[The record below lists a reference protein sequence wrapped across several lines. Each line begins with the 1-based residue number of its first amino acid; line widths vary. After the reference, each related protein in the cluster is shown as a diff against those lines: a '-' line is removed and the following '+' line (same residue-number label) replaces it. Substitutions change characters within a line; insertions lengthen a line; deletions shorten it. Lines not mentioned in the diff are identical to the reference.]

1 MPCLYRS
8 AVRGPRRVNVLLR
21 RGGKFVA
28 SHAKALIEES
38 ALKEVVKP
46 EEKGTL
52 RPTSLTIISVQFC
65 SVQFSSVEGMGR
77 GRRLLCIV

>member
-1 MPCLYRS
+1 MRRDVL
-8 AVRGPRRVNVLLR
+8 AVRGPKRVNVLLR

-28 SHAKALIEES
+28 SHAKALLEES

-52 RPTSLTIISVQFC
+52 LAFTASDCLWSRSQ
-65 SVQFSSVEGMGR
+65 
-77 GRRLLCIV
+77 

>member
-1 MPCLYRS
+1 MRRDVLAL
-8 AVRGPRRVNVLLR
+8 AVRGPKRVNVLLR

-28 SHAKALIEES
+28 SHAKALVEES

-52 RPTSLTIISVQFC
+52 LAA
-65 SVQFSSVEGMGR
+65 
-77 GRRLLCIV
+77 RLWLSA